1 MDSYPTSDKC
11 MTNKQESY
19 EMEEVKQDEHN
30 QSRMQASNKDRM
42 TF

>member
-1 MDSYPTSDKC
+1 MDSYQTSDKC

-19 EMEEVKQDEHN
+19 EMEEEKQDEHN
-30 QSRMQASNKDRM
+30 QSQIQTSNKDRM